1 MKCANHPDTD
11 AIGLC
16 TGCQRALC
24 PDCQIGEREAL
35 CSGCLVAHNQ
45 AVAGHFYKQLAI
57 SGVIL
62 AASLFFLSRAAL
74 TWEQVV
80 IGALAL
86 TFLPFGWS
94 ALSRFFDSGGGYYHP
109 LTRFFSLTV
118 HLVFSA
124 MLGWLVGPWQIYKAT
139 REILKAKEANLTV
152 SDR

>member
-1 MKCANHPDTD
+1 MT
-11 AIGLC
+11 
-16 TGCQRALC
+16 
-24 PDCQIGEREAL
+24 
-35 CSGCLVAHNQ
+35 S
-45 AVAGHFYKQLAI
+45 HFYKQLAI

-62 AASLFFLSRAAL
+62 VASLFFLSRTAL
-74 TWEQVV
+74 TWEQIV

-109 LTRFFSLTV
+109 LTRFFSLSV